1 MTSGHGQEKI
11 HKHKKESL
19 LEGSLFYESLSSIKS
34 VVAPTG
40 FEPVF

>member
-11 HKHKKESL
+11 HKKESL
-19 LEGSLFYESLSSIKS
+19 LEGSLFYKSLSSIKS
-34 VVAPTG
+34 MVAPTG